1 MSRYVC
7 NYRFPCHPEQ
17 MFRDSPKLSDEAR
30 MLRVEV
36 IKQLA
41 ELSTHFGQEDLDT
54 KVYAD
59 VEHGEIVGFDMA
71 ELLGFPGMSQVACV
85 GTRRVPLGRLTAEN
99 WTTMRV
105 AS

>member
-17 MFRDSPKLSDEAR
+17 MFRGSPKLSDEAR
-30 MLRVEV
+30 MLRVEA

-41 ELSTHFGQEDLDT
+41 QLSAHFSQEDLDT
-54 KVYAD
+54 KVHAD
-59 VEHGEIVGFDMA
+59 VENNQIVGFDMA
-71 ELLGFPGMSQVACV
+71 ELLGFPGMSQVTCF
-85 GTRRVPLGRLTAEN
+85 GTRRIPLGRLTAEN